1 MQYYKFNVLLLCLL
15 LFTTIPSEGTV
26 QEENFEI
33 IKPSTAYNH
42 AYQENYATDTV
53 TNILNSAVNSY
64 VLLEA
69 DEVTV
74 DDIAAIK
81 KNQNLVSAYISI
93 GTAEKWRDDF
103 DSLKAYCTQNQWAEW
118 QDEYFFQ
125 TLHYYVTETMK
136 KRIDKVADMGF
147 DWVEFDNM
155 DFAFDDI
162 NSIRYGIHVPKED
175 AIKYYQNLCD
185 YAHEKGL
192 KVMAKN
198 TFRGIDN
205 FDGITLESYDYL
217 FNWWPNEDLI
227 SWLDTGKLALVVH
240 YDDENPPQSYLSY
253 KGTYGENLLIII
265 ESKILKSYVHFN

>member
-1 MQYYKFNVLLLCLL
+1 MQYLKFNVLLLCLL
-15 LFTTIPSEGTV
+15 LFITIPSEGTV
-26 QEENFEI
+26 KEENKAI
-33 IKPSTAYNH
+33 AQPSTAYNH
-42 AYQENYATDTV
+42 AYQENYAADTV
-53 TNILNSAVNSY
+53 TSILNSAVNSY
-64 VLLEA
+64 VLLEP
-69 DEVTV
+69 DEVTA

-103 DSLKAYCTQNQWAEW
+103 DSLKAYSTQNQWAEW
-118 QDEYFFQ
+118 QDEYFIQ

-136 KRIDKVADMGF
+136 NRIDKVADMGF

-162 NSIRYGIHVPKED
+162 NNIRYGIHVPKAD
-175 AIKYYQNLCD
+175 AVKYYHNLCD

-198 TFRGIDN
+198 TFRDIDN

-217 FNWWPNEDLI
+217 FNWWSNEDLI

-253 KGTYGENLLIII
+253 KGTYGEDLLIII

>member
-1 MQYYKFNVLLLCLL
+1 MQYLKFNILLLCLVL
-15 LFTTIPSEGTV
+15 LASIPSEGAV
-26 QEENFEI
+26 QEENLEV
-33 IKPSTAYNH
+33 SQVSGAYNH
-42 AYQENYATDTV
+42 AYQENYETDTV

-69 DEVTV
+69 DEVTEE
-74 DDIAAIK
+74 DIAAIK
-81 KNQNLVSAYISI
+81 KNNNVVSAYISI

-103 DSLKAYCTQNQWAEW
+103 SSLKAYSTQNQWAEW
-118 QDEYFFQ
+118 QDEYFIQ
-125 TLHYYVTETMK
+125 NLHYYVIETMK

-155 DFAFDDI
+155 DFAFDDV
-162 NSIRYGIHVPKED
+162 NQIRYGIHVPKDD
-175 AIKYYQNLCD
+175 AVKYYQSLCH

-198 TFRGIDN
+198 TFRDIDN

-217 FNWWPNEDLI
+217 FNWWSNDDLV
-227 SWLDTGKLALVVH
+227 SWLNTGKLALVVH
-240 YDDENPPQSYLSY
+240 YDDENPPQTYLSY
-253 KGTYGENLLIII
+253 KDTYGEHLLIII